1 MRLDSSASESVES
14 LVRLTKY
21 HPVFPVSS
29 DYSLS
34 VRGAPRHCDFEC
46 HSGDK
51 DTWELKN
58 ARRG

>member
-14 LVRLTKY
+14 LVPLTKY

-34 VRGAPRHCDFEC
+34 VRGRRDFEC
-46 HSGDK
+46 HSGEGYLG
-51 DTWELKN
+51 TEERQ
-58 ARRG
+58 AGIEA